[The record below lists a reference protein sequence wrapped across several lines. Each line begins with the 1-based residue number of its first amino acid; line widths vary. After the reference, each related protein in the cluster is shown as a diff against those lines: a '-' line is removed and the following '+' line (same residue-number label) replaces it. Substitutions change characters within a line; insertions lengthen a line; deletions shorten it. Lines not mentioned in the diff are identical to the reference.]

1 MPVRRNVTLGLV
13 LVLLLPLPGRA
24 TTVEAPDFKE
34 LLSQSDY
41 VVRGVVTAIDSEW
54 RQTDDGRRYIASQV
68 AIEVHDVLRGTPP
81 ATVVLQMVGGRVG
94 EDELVVEGAPK
105 FRLGEES
112 IFFVQGNGR
121 LFLPLTG
128 LMHGVYPILHNFQGG
143 EDYVL
148 RSNGMPLYSEQD
160 VSLPMGQLS
169 AVKRKN
175 PAAIPLTADT
185 FIRLVRHQPV
195 TANQPALEY

>member
-1 MPVRRNVTLGLV
+1 MRLRRQFPFGLA
-13 LVLLLPLPGRA
+13 LALLLPLAGRA
-24 TTVEAPDFKE
+24 TTVEAPEFKE

-41 VVRGVVTAIDSEW
+41 VVRGVVTSIDSEW
-54 RQTDDGRRYIASQV
+54 RQTDDGRSYIASQV

-105 FRLGEES
+105 LRLGEES

-143 EDYVL
+143 ADYVL

-160 VSLPMGQLS
+160 ISLPMS
-169 AVKRKN
+169 RVSKVKVKN
-175 PAAIPLTADT
+175 PAARPLTAAA
-185 FIRLVRHQPV
+185 FSQLVRHVPV
-195 TANQPALEY
+195 TANQPALEH